1 MTRWWLCLLALG
13 TLSAVAVG
21 AQTPVFRSGVSV
33 VRVDVLATDGGRP
46 LEGLTAADFELTD
59 NGVPQDVTSAQGDVE
74 PLDVLFTF
82 DRSASTRGETLTRL
96 RESAGALLNALDVD
110 DQAGLLAFN
119 HMFQLAVKP
128 GPPAAVRRALDQL
141 EPEGSTAIFDATSTA
156 LALAAGS
163 SRRTLILLFTDGV
176 DTLSWLPERT
186 VVEAARS
193 SEAVLYAVALPEFV
207 RNGQPLRG
215 DDAPL
220 RRMAEATGGRLLR
233 ADDPTHLRERFMEV
247 LREMRSRYILTFTPY
262 AANQPGWHALSV
274 KLKTRKGK
282 VAARAGYIGDG
293 RP

>member
-1 MTRWWLCLLALG
+1 MTRWCAVLLALCVA
-13 TLSAVAVG
+13 TSLSLG
-21 AQTPVFRSGVSV
+21 AQTPVFRSGVSM

-46 LEGLTAADFELTD
+46 IEGLTAADFVLTD
-59 NGVPQDVTSAQGDVE
+59 NGVPQELTSALGDTD

-82 DRSASTRGETLTRL
+82 DRSASTRGATLMRL
-96 RESAGALLNALDVD
+96 RESAGALLDALGSD

-128 GPPAAVRRALDQL
+128 GPPAAVRRALGEL

-156 LALAAGS
+156 LTLAAGS

-176 DTLSWLPERT
+176 DTLSWLPERV

-207 RNGQPLRG
+207 PNGQPLRG

-220 RRMAEATGGRLLR
+220 RHMAEATGGRLLR
-233 ADDPTHLRERFMEV
+233 ANDPTRLRERFLEV
-247 LREMRSRYILTFTPY
+247 LREMRSRYVLTFTPT
-262 AANQPGWHALSV
+262 ASPQPGWHTLSV
-274 KLKTRKGK
+274 TLKTRKGK

-293 RP
+293 TP